1 MVDWQKS
8 NTGFPQTI
16 VLRPN
21 GSLTI
26 GQAAGL
32 IGLMA
37 VLMIGIGT
45 GFALMGA
52 WLVLPFSG
60 AELLLLIWALGC
72 SMRNSGYREVI
83 TISDYKIK
91 IERGISYP
99 QQRYEFF
106 RAWARIQLS
115 HPSVHGH
122 LARLQVGSHG
132 KQVEIGAFLNE
143 EEKQVLA
150 KELQKLLG

>member
-8 NTGFPQTI
+8 DNGLLQMI

-21 GSLTI
+21 GSLTS

-32 IGLMA
+32 IGVMA

-60 AELLLLIWALGC
+60 AELVLLIWALAC
-72 SMRNSGYREVI
+72 SMRNSGFREVI
-83 TISDYKIK
+83 TISDDKIK
-91 IERGISYP
+91 IERGTSYP

-115 HPSVHGH
+115 HPSERGH
-122 LARLQVGSHG
+122 LPRLQVGSHG